1 MHGPDVP
8 RPNSELMAVLHR
20 ASSASIT
27 TILRRKGI
35 TKVWMPLK
43 PLVPGMKT
51 VGPAVTV
58 RSVPGREDIAPL
70 AYQPNT
76 LFPGH
81 PDDAI
86 EAVQPGDVLVH
97 DGLGFTHEGL
107 FGDLLTLRLKSR
119 GAAGLVTD
127 MAIRDATHQPE
138 RELPIFCRGTASP
151 GGTVYN
157 VDYNVP
163 IGCGNTLVCPGD
175 IVVGDDDGV
184 AVIPQALV
192 EEVVEAVIEHEE
204 LEVYLRQRLAEGAEL
219 KGIYPPSPETVNLFK
234 EWRERQRRSER

>member
-1 MHGPDVP
+1 MQGPDFLRP
-8 RPNSELMAVLHR
+8 RPEAVDVLWR
-20 ASSASIT
+20 ASSATIT
-27 TILRRKGI
+27 TILKRKGV
-35 TKVWMPLK
+35 TKVWIPVK

-70 AYQPNT
+70 AYQPGT

-86 EAVQPGDVLVH
+86 EAIQPGDVLVH

-107 FGDLLTLRLKSR
+107 FGDLLTLRIKSR
-119 GAAGLVTD
+119 GGAGLVSD
-127 MAIRDATHQPE
+127 MAIRDAPHQPE

-151 GGTVYN
+151 GGTIYN
-157 VDYNVP
+157 VDFNVP
-163 IGCGNTLVCPGD
+163 ISCGGTLVLPGD

-184 AVIPQALV
+184 AVIPSTMV
-192 EEVVEAVIEHEE
+192 DDVVEAVVYHED
-204 LEVYLRQRLAEGAEL
+204 LEVFQRKLLAEGAEL
-219 KGIYPPSPETVNLFK
+219 KGVYPPSAETERRFR
-234 EWRERQRRSER
+234 EWREEQRRK